1 MTFYMNIMYWEDE
14 KMYERSKH
22 LIDCHIAGFTYYDGL
37 DVINELQ
44 LGTQVSLISEPENPY
59 DPNAVSIYYGNTK
72 LGYVP
77 KNKNCFLS
85 GLLYFG
91 HGYSV
96 NARISQ
102 RDTEAH
108 PEDQFRI
115 VVKIKD
121 SRT

>member
-1 MTFYMNIMYWEDE
+1 
-14 KMYERSKH
+14 MYERSKH

-44 LGTQVSLISEPENPY
+44 LGTTVNLISEPENPY

-77 KNKNCFLS
+77 KNKNCLIS
-85 GLLYFG
+85 DLLYFG

-102 RDTEAH
+102 RDPEAH

-115 VVKIKD
+115 VVKISDNRVK
-121 SRT
+121 